1 MIKRNRTGACPK
13 YVPTP
18 LHELRVHQM
27 CVPDLYAFIKLY
39 GRDTHVLELAS
50 LLKLRRKYL
59 VRLYR
64 DVLLDPQSPTIS
76 TFFGRSD
83 FEKKVDFNRI
93 HNDNLK
99 YYPKHNNN
107 VRGNNNNNNNNV
119 RGNNNTNVRGN
130 NNNNRQQTVH
140 ENPLYGNNNENARRL
155 RPQGTTTGNAMRRN
169 NNTNRQP
176 TTVHE
181 NPLYAAAVRKARRLR
196 PQGTTIV
203 GNAMRINNNE
213 SEPGQKRKPTEVLRR
228 SSRKKTPPNR
238 FEP

>member
-99 YYPKHNNN
+99 YYPK
-107 VRGNNNNNNNNV
+107 
-119 RGNNNTNVRGN
+119 NNTNVRGN

-213 SEPGQKRKPTEVLRR
+213 SEPGQKRKPTEDLRR